1 MISKIKR
8 KIKRKLGFGSRY
20 EETIEGLKKTGLKI
34 GENFAFNDG
43 CIIDPSHCWK
53 ISIGDNVTLAPNVH
67 ILAHDAST
75 KFYLDYTKVGLVK
88 IGNEVFIGAG
98 SIILPNVEIGDNVII
113 GAGSVVNKSI
123 PADTVVAGNPAKVIG
138 RTSEYITKQ
147 QERMNEGH
155 LFDESY
161 TLGGNITE
169 EKKEE
174 MRNILQNGM
183 GFLK

>member
-8 KIKRKLGFGSRY
+8 KIKRKLGFRSSY
-20 EETIEGLKKTGLKI
+20 EEILGDLEKRGLKI
-34 GENFAFNDG
+34 GKNFAFNDG

-75 KFYLDYTKVGLVK
+75 KFYLDYVKVGLVK

-98 SIILPNVEIGDNVII
+98 TIILPNVEIGDNVII
-113 GAGSVVNKSI
+113 GAGSVVNKDI
-123 PADTVVAGNPAKVIG
+123 PSNTVVAGNPAKSIG
-138 RTSEYITKQ
+138 KTSEYITKQ
-147 QERMNEGH
+147 KKRMEESH

-161 TLGGNITE
+161 TLGGNITK

-174 MRNILQNGM
+174 MRRILQNGM